1 MWCRSS
7 SRWCTSADLSPCSR
21 HCLLAGGTVT
31 LYEGFDVERYVAGL
45 LEHRPTLICTHID
58 VLAQVVRLP
67 GARLDWFSSLRG
79 VYVAFIVTRPG
90 KIVSA
95 EELTDFLAEH
105 IAAYKIP
112 ARIHF
117 QHHLPLTASG
127 KIAHQ
132 ELQEPT

>member
-1 MWCRSS
+1 MTYSPRSYAYLA
-7 SRWCTSADLSPCSR
+7 RAPQLV
-21 HCLLAGGTVT
+21 LLAA
-31 LYEGFDVERYVAGL
+31 RGL
-45 LEHRPTLICTHID
+45 L
-58 VLAQVVRLP
+58 
-67 GARLDWFSSLRG
+67 
-79 VYVAFIVTRPG
+79 AFVVTRPG